1 MSRYARVVVLVCVL
15 CVVLSGMSF
24 AVDGV
29 VNASALFVR
38 TETST
43 EADSIGKLY
52 SGETVDVTG
61 KVGDWYI
68 AVSYTHLDVYKRQ
81 SKTQTMQRRR
91 SAS

>member
-1 MSRYARVVVLVCVL
+1 MLCVL

-43 EADSIGKLY
+43 EAESIGKLY

-68 AVSYTHLDVYKRQ
+68 VNYNGQAAYVFAEYVDMGDVQVQ
-81 SKTQTMQRRR
+81 S
-91 SAS
+91 